1 MIHGVEGRAN
11 EQGLPQRA
19 PHTSHDGGH
28 GTLLICIP
36 KVCLQGKTPPHLELL
51 RVSNPLGPSPIWG
64 KWCPPVCGARAPAG
78 ILKISRQPCGGHLF
92 HVVLTRCHV
101 LSWSGKQQL
110 GNKWPALWQ
119 EHWAGQLELKEAT
132 TAEVFPRLSS
142 AAERGDLSIMDP
154 NFTEGPHL
162 KVRACIF
169 TDRQLTKCCYKKVFC
184 KVEQRRSLR
193 RAWTRILPGA
203 VSSSSHWSTHWA
215 LSTAAVPQNNII
227 TLSNKSW
234 TGTKRS
240 GFSFGI
246 CSKGHNQGNYR
257 NTHYESPDSV
267 CLFWKS
273 WLISC
278 AIRLTNNDWSVST
291 HWLTLL
297 MTTNR
302 SNSNTRQL
310 FVMERSMHVWS
321 FSNAVHFWS
330 KRTQHLC
337 LYDSWLAE
345 IRLTNCFT
353 RRSAA

>member
-1 MIHGVEGRAN
+1 M
-11 EQGLPQRA
+11 
-19 PHTSHDGGH
+19 
-28 GTLLICIP
+28 
-36 KVCLQGKTPPHLELL
+36 
-51 RVSNPLGPSPIWG
+51 
-64 KWCPPVCGARAPAG
+64 
-78 ILKISRQPCGGHLF
+78 
-92 HVVLTRCHV
+92 
-101 LSWSGKQQL
+101 
-110 GNKWPALWQ
+110 
-119 EHWAGQLELKEAT
+119 
-132 TAEVFPRLSS
+132 
-142 AAERGDLSIMDP
+142 
-154 NFTEGPHL
+154 
-162 KVRACIF
+162 
-169 TDRQLTKCCYKKVFC
+169 
-184 KVEQRRSLR
+184 EQRRSLR

-246 CSKGHNQGNYR
+246 CSKGHSNGNYTK
-257 NTHYESPDSV
+257 THYKSPDSV